1 MAYIEQQRTQGVW
14 ASDELLEVLQD
25 EDEDEDEHQYGDIS

>member
-25 EDEDEDEHQYGDIS
+25 EEEYQYGDIS